1 MHNRISSPTPGYTL
15 RLIAWLED
23 DKRTTLAAWLRE
35 PRLMVAYKVS
45 DLGAAISRLA
55 VRIHRE
61 VPGDFGDGVR
71 DGQQIA
77 GVYAATTTA
86 RTRKDARQLLRN
98 LGVDEEII
106 ASFGYG
112 EDDDSAARE
121 RARAALKT
129 LALPGPTCRRR
140 AADWIEAS
148 IQRAQEAFDERHRDD

>member
-86 RTRKDARQLLRN
+86 RTRKDARKLLRG

-106 ASFGYG
+106 ASFGFG
-112 EDDDSAARE
+112 EDDAARE
-121 RARAALKT
+121 RARVALGALGLPADDDT
-129 LALPGPTCRRR
+129 LDRP
-140 AADWIEAS
+140 DWIEAS
-148 IQRAQEAFDERHRDD
+148 IQRAREAFEERHSD

>member
-86 RTRKDARQLLRN
+86 RTRKDARKLLRG

-106 ASFGYG
+106 ASFGFG
-112 EDDDSAARE
+112 EDDAARE
-121 RARAALKT
+121 RARAALKALGLPHDDDT
-129 LALPGPTCRRR
+129 LDRP
-140 AADWIEAS
+140 DWIEVS
-148 IQRAQEAFDERHRDD
+148 KQRAQEAFEQRHSDD